1 MLNVVRAVGEA
12 TLSGKNQVSLPAHG
26 VRQLGWHRGDRLIV
40 ETIGD
45 DMMVLMRR
53 PVDWVEAY
61 AGKLTDVFGTHD
73 ENIALIES
81 ERESWG
87 E

>member
-1 MLNVVRAVGEA
+1 MISVVRAAGEA
-12 TLSGKNQVSLPAHG
+12 TLSGKNQVSLPAYG
-26 VRQLGWHRGDRLIV
+26 VRQLGWQRGDRLIV

-45 DMMVLMRR
+45 DMMVLIRR
-53 PVDWVEAY
+53 PADWVEAF

-73 ENIALIES
+73 ENLALIES
-81 ERESWG
+81 ERQSWT